1 MLPLHFDNH
10 KKKRMSVYKFRLL
23 FDEVEDFVRDYEIL
37 SNQTFEDFHNIIVK
51 TINGLNNLELASFY
65 TTDRKWEKT
74 QEITLIDMSDNEA
87 PEENRPLI
95 MSNAILSN
103 FIDDPHQRMI
113 YEYDFLLLKTF
124 YIELLKVTEEN
135 PKITY
140 PICTHSVG
148 ELPKAITNIQPDT
161 LLEENTEIL
170 EENDQETFFDDGD
183 LDGFSED
190 FEDFE
195 I

>member
-37 SNQTFEDFHNIIVK
+37 SNQTFEDFHNIIIK

-74 QEITLIDMSDNEA
+74 QEITLIDMSDNEN

-170 EENDQETFFDDGD
+170 EENDQDTFFDEDD
-183 LDGFSED
+183 LEGFSED
-190 FEDFE
+190 FE

>member
-37 SNQTFEDFHNIIVK
+37 SNQTFEDFHNIIIK

-74 QEITLIDMSDNEA
+74 QEITLIDMSDKEA

-170 EENDQETFFDDGD
+170 EENDQDTFFDEDD
-183 LDGFSED
+183 LEGFSED
-190 FEDFE
+190 FE

>member
-37 SNQTFEDFHNIIVK
+37 SNQTFEDFHNIIIK

-170 EENDQETFFDDGD
+170 EENDQDTFFDEGD
-183 LDGFSED
+183 LEGFSED
-190 FEDFE
+190 FE

>member
-74 QEITLIDMSDNEA
+74 QEITLIDMSDNEDS
-87 PEENRPLI
+87 EENRPLI

-170 EENDQETFFDDGD
+170 EENDQDTFFDEGD
-183 LDGFSED
+183 LEGFSED

>member
-74 QEITLIDMSDNEA
+74 QEITLIDMSDNED

-170 EENDQETFFDDGD
+170 EENDQDTFFDEDD
-183 LDGFSED
+183 LEGFSED
-190 FEDFE
+190 FE

>member
-170 EENDQETFFDDGD
+170 EENDQDTFFDEGD
-183 LDGFSED
+183 LEGFSED
-190 FEDFE
+190 FE

>member
-37 SNQTFEDFHNIIVK
+37 SNQTFEDFHNIIIK

-170 EENDQETFFDDGD
+170 EENDQDTFFDEDD
-183 LDGFSED
+183 LEGFSED
-190 FEDFE
+190 FE